1 MIRAVVVALAL
12 VVPLGGCAGA
22 APSTPQVV
30 TVTTEPA
37 AAAAPSAAADRAV
50 CVDLDARGGAL
61 YNVLVV
67 PMMTGAAGQKSID
80 VDPVQLARAASLV
93 AEVGRG
99 SIEEA
104 TPAIADAA
112 QRMVASADA
121 LGIYEHADSTA
132 LPTSFVTLAVECQ
145 KTGYKPSWFDAES
158 LAQR

>member
-1 MIRAVVVALAL
+1 MIRAGVVALAL
-12 VVPLGGCAGA
+12 VVPLAGCAGV

-30 TVTTEPA
+30 TVT
-37 AAAAPSAAADRAV
+37 AAPSATADRAV

-67 PMMTGAAGQKSID
+67 PMMTGTSGQKSID
-80 VDPVQLARAASLV
+80 VDPAQLARAASLV

-99 SIEEA
+99 SIEESS
-104 TPAIADAA
+104 PAIADATR
-112 QRMVASADA
+112 RMVASADA

-132 LPTSFVTLAVECQ
+132 LLTSFVTLAVECQ
-145 KTGYKPSWFDAES
+145 KAGHKPSWFDAES